1 MDWNLLFD
9 LVMGAVYARFG
20 YLFFITA
27 RRRIE
32 YRTGHELHPALAL
45 LWAVLW
51 PVWMIAWSVAS
62 FILPAEQR
70 PVSLLHE
77 PSKADRAAA
86 EMDRR
91 RAERKLAVADW
102 ERRAEH
108 WYDLGEKAEAEGNQ
122 ALKWAVADNLTF
134 LLDTHPEGPVKDLAA
149 PKEPQVS
156 PETGD
161 ETDWK
166 AVRKSIEKKA
176 VAHFGIPP
184 AKLAENAVKVQKRNV
199 PNIYAETN
207 SVEFCNVC
215 ARYHEHDDMTMK
227 GMCNECSVEQGMH

>member
-9 LVMGAVYARFG
+9 LVMGGVYARFG
-20 YLFFITA
+20 YLFFVTA

-86 EMDRR
+86 ELDRR
-91 RAERKLAVADW
+91 RAERQLAVADW

-134 LLDTHPEGPVKDLAA
+134 LLDTHPEGPVKVDKKTLREPAEKTKTEPPYFQPKKDLARDA
-149 PKEPQVS
+149 
-156 PETGD
+156 
-161 ETDWK
+161 
-166 AVRKSIEKKA
+166 AR
-176 VAHFGIPP
+176 VARE
-184 AKLAENAVKVQKRNV
+184 AKLAEHRAKVQKRSV

-215 ARYHEHDDMTMK
+215 ARYREYDDMTMK
-227 GMCNECSVEQGMH
+227 GMCNECSAEQGIR